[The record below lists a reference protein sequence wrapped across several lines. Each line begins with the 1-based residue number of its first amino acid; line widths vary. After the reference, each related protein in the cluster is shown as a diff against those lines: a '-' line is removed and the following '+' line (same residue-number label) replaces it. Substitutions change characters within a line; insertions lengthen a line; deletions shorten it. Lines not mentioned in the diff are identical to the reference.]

1 MTERVVVERLRLRV
15 AGAAPDEAARL
26 GEAVARE
33 LARRLADGG
42 ARPLGAVRVRVG
54 PLREGAAADH
64 RRIAAAVARS
74 LR

>member
-1 MTERVVVERLRLRV
+1 MTERIVVERLRLRV
-15 AGAAPDEAARL
+15 TGAAPDEAARL

-42 ARPLGAVRVRVG
+42 AQPLGAVRVRVRQDNAG
-54 PLREGAAADH
+54 DH
-64 RRIAAAVARS
+64 QRIAAAVARS

>member
-1 MTERVVVERLRLRV
+1 VTERIVVERLRLRV
-15 AGAAPDEAARL
+15 TGAAPDEAARL

-42 ARPLGAVRVRVG
+42 AQPLGAVRVRV
-54 PLREGAAADH
+54 PERDADQQ
-64 RRIAAAVARS
+64 RIAAAVARS